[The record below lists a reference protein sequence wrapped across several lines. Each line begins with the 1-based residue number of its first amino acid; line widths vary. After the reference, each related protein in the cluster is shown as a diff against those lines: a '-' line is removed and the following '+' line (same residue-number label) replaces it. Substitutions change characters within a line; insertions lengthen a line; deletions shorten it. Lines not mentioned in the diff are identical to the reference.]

1 VVAFASSRERMHSVQ
16 VVVDE
21 EPLVFSCI
29 PVELTTDWPKEA
41 FVERYF
47 PETSANCRRNLTRG
61 DGYG

>member
-1 VVAFASSRERMHSVQ
+1 MHSVQ